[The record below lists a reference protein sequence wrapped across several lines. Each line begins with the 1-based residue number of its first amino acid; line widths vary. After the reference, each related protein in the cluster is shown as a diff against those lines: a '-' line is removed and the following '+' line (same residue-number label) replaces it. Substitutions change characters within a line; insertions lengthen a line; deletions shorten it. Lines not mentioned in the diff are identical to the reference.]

1 MAVMMTGNISPS
13 ACCRKTEYCKD
24 PTTSP
29 ITKKLQRVFA
39 NEDGSRVK
47 DRSAS
52 DEEGAGRW
60 MRQSATARLPR
71 SWPRGLGTMTQT
83 EARGESPPPMRA
95 PRPLHQFD
103 NADIALGADC
113 RQPAEEK
120 NGSPGRHEDE
130 SENGEGL
137 SCALYGQ
144 AH

>member
-1 MAVMMTGNISPS
+1 
-13 ACCRKTEYCKD
+13 
-24 PTTSP
+24 
-29 ITKKLQRVFA
+29 
-39 NEDGSRVK
+39 
-47 DRSAS
+47 
-52 DEEGAGRW
+52 
-60 MRQSATARLPR
+60 
-71 SWPRGLGTMTQT
+71 MTQT
-83 EARGESPPPMRA
+83 EARGESPPPMR
-95 PRPLHQFD
+95 D